1 MSRAA
6 EPSTGPKSGPCS
18 QLIICSAS
26 RCRHSESHGK
36 CPPLAAARRE
46 KHRRMGEATG
56 TTQERAGGRG
66 EGAARVP
73 SQTGRCPGP
82 ERALRTAR
90 EEGRVDRGL
99 EAVTEVL
106 KNDSAFWQALA
117 SYARQR
123 NLLFPED
130 ERALVPA
137 VNRPKMVPTERQ
149 AELLMGLLSRCEQSG
164 FAVRLVR
171 ARSGGW
177 SRRRRP

>member
-26 RCRHSESHGK
+26 RRWHSGSHGK
-36 CPPLAAARRE
+36 CPPLAARRE

-56 TTQERAGGRG
+56 TPQERAGGRD

-73 SQTGRCPGP
+73 SQTGRCPGL

-99 EAVTEVL
+99 EAVTEIL
-106 KNDSAFWQALA
+106 
-117 SYARQR
+117 
-123 NLLFPED
+123 
-130 ERALVPA
+130 
-137 VNRPKMVPTERQ
+137 
-149 AELLMGLLSRCEQSG
+149 
-164 FAVRLVR
+164 
-171 ARSGGW
+171 
-177 SRRRRP
+177 